1 METHA
6 GRHLRT
12 VRRVAQKGCL
22 IKPSKRISRRFTSI
36 HAGAVADN
44 HSSSTRH
51 RLTPVTPASPFSRIP
66 TLRSF
71 TSTTNFH
78 VAKTS
83 GLSSADPAFTTV
95 SPDEVAHFNALAS
108 SWWDPQG
115 PSRILHLMNPLRH
128 DFIRQCRASVPGAS
142 SGSYPST
149 GLRYL
154 DIGCGGGIFAESAAR
169 LASTSFVTA
178 IDPSPEVLNVAK
190 AHARRD
196 PALAC
201 KLRYQNTSIE
211 ALPQPANPQQDGYDI
226 VSVFE
231 VVEHV
236 ANPATFLDRVAQF
249 VRPGGWLVLSTIARS
264 WTSWLTTNVIAEDLL
279 RIVPRGTH
287 DWNKYINEDE
297 LRRHFLQSKAG
308 WAEPRVMGVIYI
320 PGFGWK
326 EVSGSETI
334 GNYFFAVRRL
344 PE

>member
-1 METHA
+1 MEPCI
-6 GRHLRT
+6 LRQSA
-12 VRRVAQKGCL
+12 RSIR
-22 IKPSKRISRRFTSI
+22 RISRQPSPIKQIPSGITSRCHPTPI
-36 HAGAVADN
+36 APIPWPSRTPTSRSFASTPCLRISETPTP
-44 HSSSTRH
+44 SSS
-51 RLTPVTPASPFSRIP
+51 
-66 TLRSF
+66 
-71 TSTTNFH
+71 
-78 VAKTS
+78 
-83 GLSSADPAFTTV
+83 DPAFTTV
-95 SPDEVAHFNALAS
+95 SPDEVSHFNALAS

-128 DFIRQCRASVPGAS
+128 DFIRSCRASVPDAVS
-142 SGSYPST
+142 DSYPST

-169 LASTSFVTA
+169 LASTRSVTA
-178 IDPSPEVLNVAK
+178 IDPSPEVLAVAK

-196 PALAC
+196 PALSG
-201 KLRYQNTSIE
+201 KLQYQNTSIE
-211 ALPQPANPQQDGYDI
+211 ALPVPTHPEQDGYDI

-236 ANPATFLDRVAQF
+236 ANPAAFLDRVAPF
-249 VRPGGWLVLSTIARS
+249 VRPGGWLVLSTIART

-297 LRRHFLQSKAG
+297 LRRHFLESRSR
-308 WAEPRVMGVIYI
+308 WAEPRCMGVVYV
-320 PGFGWK
+320 PGVGWK
-326 EVSGSETI
+326 EVSGSEKI